1 MSSMIQHCS
10 NIQIKT
16 IEFKILL
23 LNFFRRSIKSNI
35 RHLIFERITCVKFQ
49 FPVPVFLTNFKIQM
63 SSERSRVEQLIERSD
78 YNGGGPRPFPGVR
91 SIERRKQTEIFPF
104 HNGFPN
110 KTMFMPTCTQSNL
123 NIHFILNA
131 YCSKYYR
138 VMNYD
143 DTHLLNSSLFA
154 LIASP

>member
-35 RHLIFERITCVKFQ
+35 RHLIFEHITCVKFQ
-49 FPVPVFLTNFKIQM
+49 FPVPVYLTNFKIQM

-91 SIERRKQTEIFPF
+91 SRAEETNRDISISF
-104 HNGFPN
+104 HYDFPN
-110 KTMFMPTCTQSNL
+110 KTIFMPGHTIKIQHPFQAQCL
-123 NIHFILNA
+123 LFNIN
-131 YCSKYYR
+131 
-138 VMNYD
+138 
-143 DTHLLNSSLFA
+143 
-154 LIASP
+154 